1 MVAVLTLAEAK
12 AHLQI
17 AGNGEDEAIS
27 VLIDAAGDYL
37 GRIGCP
43 VDANPLAPALK
54 AAALIAVQ
62 QLYATRPQLEL
73 TRETVE
79 GVGSQTF
86 DHSAADRI
94 LSTTLDRLVASVR
107 EVTL

>member
-1 MVAVLTLAEAK
+1 MAVLTLDEAK
-12 AHLQI
+12 AHLKI
-17 AGNGEDEAIS
+17 AGNDEDEAIS

-43 VDANPLAPALK
+43 IDAAPLAPSLK

-62 QLYATRPQLEL
+62 QLYATRPQLAL

-79 GVGSQTF
+79 GVGSLTF
-86 DHSAADRI
+86 DHTAADRI
-94 LSTTLDRLVASVR
+94 LSATLDRLVASVR

>member
-1 MVAVLTLAEAK
+1 MVAVLTLAETK
-12 AHLQI
+12 AHLKI
-17 AGNGEDEAIS
+17 AGNDEDEAIS
-27 VLIDAAGDYL
+27 ILIDAAGDFL

-43 VDANPLAPALK
+43 VDADPLAPALK

-62 QLYATRPQLEL
+62 QLYATRPQLAL
-73 TRETVE
+73 TRDTVE

-86 DHSAADRI
+86 DHTAADRI
-94 LSTTLDRLVASVR
+94 LSATLDRLVASVR

>member
-1 MVAVLTLAEAK
+1 MVAVLTLDEAK
-12 AHLQI
+12 AHLKI
-17 AGNGEDEAIS
+17 AGNDEDEALS

-43 VDANPLAPALK
+43 IDADPLAPSLK
-54 AAALIAVQ
+54 AATLIAVQ
-62 QLYATRPQLEL
+62 QLYATRPMVDVI
-73 TRETVE
+73 RETVE

-86 DHSAADRI
+86 DHTAADRI
-94 LSTTLDRLVASVR
+94 LSATIDRLVASVR